1 MKFDGFLNSFSCGL
15 GRVIEHA
22 YRVSLL
28 VHDFILVV
36 LLLVLLMIGPLRA
49 SRRFVLIITLA
60 LSFELISHGMF
71 LKETQ
76 RLYFQTKF
84 CILLTLM
91 IS

>member
-15 GRVIEHA
+15 GRVLEHA

-36 LLLVLLMIGPLRA
+36 LLLVLMIGPLRA
-49 SRRFVLIITLA
+49 SHRFVLIITLA